1 MSSLAHLRRA
11 ALGLDLG
18 GSSAKLGIVAEQ
30 GELLVIEQVPF
41 APLDSLTTV
50 LASLQHALQQLRDRA
65 AGQGVE
71 LIGVGCGVPGNLD
84 ADRSTVLLNN
94 ITALDGFPLRPWLVE
109 QLHLPTVLDNDA
121 CMAALA
127 EASLSAP
134 ADRTLFVTVGSGI
147 GVVLLHRGVIVR
159 VAHGATGEAGHL
171 IVEANSPQRC
181 PLGCR
186 GCLETV
192 ASGRAI
198 EREGQ
203 RAAAEGR
210 SDLLGQIRQ
219 AKGSLSGA
227 DIAAAM
233 AQGDPA
239 ARAIIEQAGHWLGL
253 GMASWAAIYQ
263 PEQMILGG
271 GVAQAGEIWLQ
282 AAVAAMRSSGVP
294 RFTETVRVATARL
307 GKGAGVIGAA
317 LAVIQ
322 HVSESGVSA
331 YCQ

>member
-1 MSSLAHLRRA
+1 
-11 ALGLDLG
+11 LG

-30 GELLVIEQVPF
+30 GELLLAEQVPF
-41 APLDSLTTV
+41 NALDNLSAVLDPLCRT
-50 LASLQHALQQLRDRA
+50 LQQLRDQA
-65 AGQGVE
+65 AAQRVE

-84 ADRSTVLLNN
+84 PDRSTVLLNN
-94 ITALDGFPLRPWLVE
+94 ITALDGFPLRSWLVE
-109 QLHLPTVLDNDA
+109 QSRLPAVLDNDA

-127 EASLSAP
+127 EANLSVP
-134 ADRTLFVTVGSGI
+134 AERTLFVTVGSGI
-147 GVVLLHRGVIVR
+147 GVVLLHQGGIVR
-159 VAHGATGEAGHL
+159 VAHGATGEAGHI
-171 IVEANSPQRC
+171 IVEANSPHRC

-203 RAAAEGR
+203 RAVSEGR

-233 AQGDPA
+233 VQGDPA
-239 ARAIIEQAGHWLGL
+239 AKAIIEQAGHWLGL

-263 PEQMILGG
+263 PEQIILGG

-282 AAVAAMRSSGVP
+282 AAVAAMKSCGVP
-294 RFTETVRVATARL
+294 RFTGTVRVATARL
-307 GKGAGVIGAA
+307 GKEAGVIGAA
-317 LAVIQ
+317 LAVI
-322 HVSESGVSA
+322 HRDLRVGN
-331 YCQ
+331 

>member
-1 MSSLAHLRRA
+1 MSARTYLRQA

-30 GELLVIEQVPF
+30 GELLLAEQLPF
-41 APLDSLTTV
+41 NALDSLSVV
-50 LASLQHALQQLRDRA
+50 LDPLRHALHQLRDRA
-65 AGQGVE
+65 AGQGIE
-71 LIGVGCGVPGNLD
+71 LVGVGCGVPGNLNS
-84 ADRSTVLLNN
+84 DRSTILLNN
-94 ITALDGFPLRPWLVE
+94 IAALDGFPLWSWLVE
-109 QLHLPTVLDNDA
+109 QLHLPAVLDNDA

-147 GVVLLHRGVIVR
+147 GVVLLHQGGIVR

-171 IVEANSPQRC
+171 IVEANSPHRC

-210 SDLLGQIRQ
+210 SDLLGQIKQ
-219 AKGSLSGA
+219 AKGALSGA

-233 AQGDPA
+233 AQGDPT

-263 PEQMILGG
+263 PEQIILAG
-271 GVAQAGEIWLQ
+271 GVVQAGEIWLQ
-282 AAVAAMRSSGVP
+282 AAAAAMKSYGVP
-294 RFTETVRVATARL
+294 RFTETVHVSRTWL
-307 GKGAGVIGAA
+307 GKEAGVIGAA
-317 LAVIQ
+317 LAAIRQ
-322 HVSESGVSA
+322 ISEREV
-331 YCQ
+331 